1 MGMTY
6 DDLSLFGKLRLI
18 QRCGPF
24 GMFCKLAEIWKGS
37 LSLEQVR
44 TFDSKKKKIWQ
55 LHVIHQKKKSLEFYF
70 VGLSWLLF

>member
-44 TFDSKKKKIWQ
+44 TFDSKKKKKY
-55 LHVIHQKKKSLEFYF
+55 KKAIFENKNSF
-70 VGLSWLLF
+70 LLLLLDL